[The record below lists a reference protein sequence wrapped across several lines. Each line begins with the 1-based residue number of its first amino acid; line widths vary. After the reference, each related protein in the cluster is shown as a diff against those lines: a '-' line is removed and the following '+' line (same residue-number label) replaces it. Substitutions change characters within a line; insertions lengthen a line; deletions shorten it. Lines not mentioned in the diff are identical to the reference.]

1 MQDIKSENKINIKQV
16 NIQQASE
23 FHFCVLFVHFY
34 YI

>member
-1 MQDIKSENKINIKQV
+1 MQDIKSENKIKIKQV

-23 FHFCVLFVHFY
+23 FHFCAFFVHFY